1 MHIYIYMCRYVYM
14 YVYIAYYVM
23 YIYICTYVLYI
34 YQRKMDFDKLL
45 KNAMS

>member
-1 MHIYIYMCRYVYM
+1 MCRYVYM

-45 KNAMS
+45 KNVMS